1 MLLNEAELLICKV
14 VNSES
19 SPKKGWFVIATI
31 DPAGNQVIHDAF
43 SRHELYLEVNRLF
56 SIHGEIL
63 LNEIKNR
70 FPKKGSKSIFI
81 NQIQAKDKETAIGLA
96 KELLRNMQSP

>member
-19 SPKKGWFVIATI
+19 SPKKGWFVISTI
-31 DPAGNQVIHDAF
+31 DPAGNPMIHDAF
-43 SRHELYLEVNRLF
+43 SRHELYLEVHRLLT
-56 SIHGEIL
+56 IHGDII

-70 FPKKGSKSIFI
+70 VPLKGSKSIFI
-81 NQIQAKDKETAIGLA
+81 NQIHAQDKETAIGLA
-96 KELLRNMQSP
+96 REMVGD